1 MLVLYSDERFIR
13 FPYPY
18 REIFFILGQIILKR
32 PILKFIKNTSKT
44 NTQDDLALIAS
55 YKLTGD
61 LEVLGVLYNRYMH
74 LVFGVC
80 FNYFKDEEQSK
91 DAVMQIFEELVV
103 KLKVHQVQ
111 NFKSWLHVLSR
122 NHCLMALRK
131 SSKNQMVSL
140 EDNVVENEDFVH
152 LDIDDAKE
160 TQLTVMERCMETLP
174 EEQRK
179 SVDLFYLQEKC
190 YKEVAEITGYDML
203 KVKSYIQNGKRNLK
217 ICIEKNSGE

>member
-1 MLVLYSDERFIR
+1 M
-13 FPYPY
+13 
-18 REIFFILGQIILKR
+18 
-32 PILKFIKNTSKT
+32 KFIKNTSKT
-44 NTQDDLALIAS
+44 NTQDDLALIATYQQS
-55 YKLTGD
+55 GD
-61 LEVLGVLYNRYMH
+61 LEVLGMLYNRYMH

-103 KLKVHQVQ
+103 KLKIHQVQ

-131 SSKNQMVSL
+131 SSKNPMVSL
-140 EDNVVENEDFVH
+140 EDNFVENDDFVH

-160 TQLTVMERCMETLP
+160 TQLTVMEKCMETLP

-217 ICIEKNSGE
+217 ICIEKNSEQ

>member
-1 MLVLYSDERFIR
+1 M
-13 FPYPY
+13 
-18 REIFFILGQIILKR
+18 
-32 PILKFIKNTSKT
+32 KFIKNTSKI
-44 NTQDDLALIAS
+44 NEQDDLSLIATYQKS
-55 YKLTGD
+55 GD
-61 LEVLGVLYNRYMH
+61 LEVLGTLYNKYMH

-131 SSKNQMVSL
+131 SAKNPTVAM
-140 EDNVVENEDFVH
+140 EDNFVENGDFVH
-152 LDIDDAKE
+152 LDIDDTKE
-160 TQLTVMERCMETLP
+160 TQLTIMEKCMETLT
-174 EEQRK
+174 EEQRR

-190 YKEVAEITGYDML
+190 YKEVADITGYDML

-217 ICIEKNSGE
+217 ICIEKNSEL

>member
-1 MLVLYSDERFIR
+1 
-13 FPYPY
+13 
-18 REIFFILGQIILKR
+18 
-32 PILKFIKNTSKT
+32 LKFIKNSAKI
-44 NTQDDLALIAS
+44 NEKDDASLIAA
-55 YKLTGD
+55 YQKDGD
-61 LEVLGVLYNRYMH
+61 LEVLGQLYNKYMH

-80 FNYFKDEEQSK
+80 FNYFKDEELSK

-131 SSKNQMVSL
+131 SAKNPTVAM
-140 EDNVVENEDFVH
+140 EDNFMENDNFVH
-152 LDIDDAKE
+152 LDIDDTKE
-160 TQLTVMERCMETLP
+160 TQLTVMEKCMETLP

-190 YKEVAEITGYDML
+190 YKEVADITGYDML

-217 ICIEKNSGE
+217 ICIEKSSEL